1 MAKADEYWQKSLFE
15 GNNNALK
22 EWTFLSS
29 RESK

>member
-1 MAKADEYWQKSLFE
+1 MDKAVEYWRKSLFE

-29 RESK
+29 LESK